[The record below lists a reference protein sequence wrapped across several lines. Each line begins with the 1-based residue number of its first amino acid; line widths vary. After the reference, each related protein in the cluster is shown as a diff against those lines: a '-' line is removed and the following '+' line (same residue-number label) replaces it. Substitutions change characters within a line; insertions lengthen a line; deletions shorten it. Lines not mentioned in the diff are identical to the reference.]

1 MVQSLLIAGI
11 VIASIIWYV
20 QYRIRRRARALAG
33 ARENSGLEVLTRRYA
48 RGEIDRNEYLQKR
61 DDILDYLGSSPGRG

>member
-1 MVQSLLIAGI
+1 MTQSLLIAGI

-20 QYRIRRRARALAG
+20 QYRIRRRARALSA

>member
-1 MVQSLLIAGI
+1 
-11 VIASIIWYV
+11 V
-20 QYRIRRRARALAG
+20 QYRIRRRAKALSA

>member
-20 QYRIRRRARALAG
+20 QYRIRRRAKALSAS
-33 ARENSGLEVLTRRYA
+33 RENSGLEVLTRRYA

-61 DDILDYLGSSPGRG
+61 DDILDYLGSSPGR